1 MEQMVRVVPKNTISL
16 LLFKIGE
23 VVLTDMIS
31 IMVLLH
37 RYFLLVTDIIY
48 LLELIFLDID
58 CFALTTS
65 NSHLLYF
72 IHVLEKS
79 FLRMHLDEK
88 YSCQI

>member
-37 RYFLLVTDIIY
+37 RYFLSVTDIIY
-48 LLELIFLDID
+48 LNNF
-58 CFALTTS
+58 F
-65 NSHLLYF
+65 
-72 IHVLEKS
+72 
-79 FLRMHLDEK
+79 
-88 YSCQI
+88 